1 MTAANPDRWA
11 APNYASFTGSDA
23 TPLQQ
28 TFQSLSTYLEK
39 INNSVTIASA
49 AGVSSAVAGT
59 GISVSGATGAVT
71 FANTGVTSAIAG
83 TGIGVSAATGGVT
96 FTNSGVT
103 SLVAGTNITLSGSTG
118 AVTINAAAS
127 GVTSLAGTTNQITVS
142 GATGAV
148 TLSLPSSVT
157 ISGKYTS
164 TGNSQITMG
173 QWTADVQW
181 GGIEGA
187 NGYLLMGRSSGD
199 SSIYLRT
206 SNGSSNVYIGANGN
220 NTLTVGTSSATVT
233 GNFTAGG
240 VVTGQGGI
248 VANVFTTGVAYG
260 SYGAVSLIGA
270 GNNTYTGIANAHYS
284 CAVMW
289 HNTIFGHYRNNSTWN
304 FYFETG
310 NLYCTSVNLAGGINA
325 VGNIDIQNR
334 YRGTAP
340 NSGAY
345 IQMRSG
351 NATSFNWNGSYQFV
365 VDSTHVK
372 TFTIQ
377 HPTKPDNLL
386 VHACTEGPTADV
398 FYRGKAQLKSGICV
412 VTLPDYFEELA
423 ELEGRSVM
431 LTPIADQHGMVANLA
446 AYEIEDGRFLVEQ
459 IGGYHV
465 PDQRFWWRVD
475 AVRKNT
481 TFNVEPEKSSVTVRG
496 DGPYT
501 YVESNT

>member
-39 INNSVTIASA
+39 INNSVTIAS
-49 AGVSSAVAGT
+49 GVGVLSAVAGT
-59 GISVSGATGAVT
+59 GISVSGATGDVT
-71 FANTGVTSAIAG
+71 FTNTGVTGLTG
-83 TGIGVSAATGGVT
+83 TA
-96 FTNSGVT
+96 
-103 SLVAGTNITLSGSTG
+103 
-118 AVTINAAAS
+118 
-127 GVTSLAGTTNQITVS
+127 NQVTVS

-148 TLSLPSSVT
+148 TLSLPSNVT

-199 SSIYLRT
+199 SSIYLRG
-206 SNGSSNVYIGANGN
+206 SNASGNVYIGANGN
-220 NTLTVGTSSATVT
+220 NTLTVGTSSATVS

-240 VVTGQGGI
+240 VVTGSGGL
-248 VANVFTTGVAYG
+248 VGNVFTTGISYG
-260 SYGAVSLIGA
+260 SYGSVSTLGA
-270 GNNTYTGIANAHYS
+270 GNNGYTGIANSNYA

-289 HNTIFGHYRNNSTWN
+289 NNTTFGHYMNNSSWN
-304 FYFETG
+304 FYFQG
-310 NLYCTSVNLAGGINA
+310 GGLNCTSVTLSGGISA
-325 VGNIDIQNR
+325 VGNVDIQNR

-351 NATSFNWNGSYQFV
+351 NAASFNWNGTFQFV
-365 VDSTHVK
+365 VDSSHVK

-398 FYRGKAQLKSGICV
+398 FYRGEGQLKAGICA
-412 VTLPDYFEELA
+412 VTLPDYFEELT

-431 LTPIADQHGMVANLA
+431 LTPIADENGMVANLA
-446 AYEIEDGRFLVEQ
+446 AYEIENGQFLVEQ

-475 AVRKNT
+475 AVRKDT

-501 YVESNT
+501 YVESNA

>member
-28 TFQSLSTYLEK
+28 TFQSLSAYLEK
-39 INNSVTIASA
+39 INNSVTIAS
-49 AGVSSAVAGT
+49 GT
-59 GISVSGATGAVT
+59 
-71 FANTGVTSAIAG
+71 
-83 TGIGVSAATGGVT
+83 
-96 FTNSGVT
+96 GVT

-248 VANVFTTGVAYG
+248 VANVFTTGVSYG
-260 SYGAVSLIGA
+260 SYGSISILGA
-270 GNNTYTGIANAHYS
+270 GNNGYVGIANSNFA

-289 HNTIFGHYRNNSTWN
+289 NNTTFGHYMNNSSWN
-304 FYFETG
+304 FYFQG
-310 NLYCTSVNLAGGINA
+310 GGLNCTSVTLSGGISA
-325 VGNIDIQNR
+325 VGNVDIQNR

-345 IQMRSG
+345 VQMRSG
-351 NATSFNWNGSYQFV
+351 NAASWQWDGTYRMF
-365 VDSTHVK
+365 VDSTNVK
-372 TFTIQ
+372 NFTIQ
-377 HPTKPDNLL
+377 HPNKPDNWL
-386 VHACTEGPTADV
+386 VHACAEGATADV
-398 FYRGKAQLKSGICV
+398 FYRGEAQLKAGICA
-412 VTLPDYFEELA
+412 VTLPDYFEA
-423 ELEGRSVM
+423 VTELEGRSVM
-431 LTPIADQHGMVANLA
+431 LTPIADENGMVANLA
-446 AYEIEDGRFLVEQ
+446 AYEIIDGQFLVEQ
-459 IGGYHV
+459 VGGYNV

-481 TFNVEPEKSSVTVRG
+481 AFNVEPEKSSVTVHG
-496 DGPYT
+496 MGPYT
-501 YVESNT
+501 YIESNA